1 MSNEK
6 LVPTVLI
13 TNPYRGGTESYLATE
28 HYNEGWNDCRENML
42 ELLELAQREEDS
54 SLTGL
59 LETLDIKAQAGL
71 CQFSHASTRAF
82 LQDIRDLI
90 AARKAPEESAAAS
103 PESTVEEALPK
114 EGRAA
119 ELAKHLREQAQIF
132 REEDELG
139 RGAKELE
146 EAANLLEVVSM
157 AQEPICYTTP
167 EAVEGMRSGRAAG
180 YSVHTFP
187 MEGIEV
193 PLYTKSEPITY
204 TEHAEVAAAATS
216 ACACRT
222 GADGW
227 IFENTTQLLK
237 FVNQL
242 K

>member
-1 MSNEK
+1 MNTEK
-6 LVPTVLI
+6 LIPHVIT
-13 TNPYRGGTESYLATE
+13 TNPYRGGMEAYLATE
-28 HYNEGWNDCRENML
+28 HYNEGWNDCREKMQ
-42 ELLELAQREEDS
+42 ELLEIAQREEGQ
-54 SLTGL
+54 SLAEL
-59 LETLDIKAQAGL
+59 LETIDIKAQAGL
-71 CQFSHASTRAF
+71 CQFSHAGTRAF
-82 LQDIRDLI
+82 IQDIRDLI
-90 AARKAPEESAAAS
+90 AACKALEESAAAS
-103 PESTVEEALPK
+103 PEPTVEEALPK
-114 EGRAA
+114 EGRVA
-119 ELAKHLREQAQIF
+119 ELAKHLREQAKIF

-157 AQEPICYTTP
+157 AQEPLCYTTP

-193 PLYTKSEPITY
+193 PLYTKSESITH

-222 GADGW
+222 AADGW

>member
-54 SLTGL
+54 SLAGL

-90 AARKAPEESAAAS
+90 AARKA
-103 PESTVEEALPK
+103 PK